1 MTAEKRKSLIRRSKM
16 KNLKRKFE
24 DWMTIMTYAESGE
37 PEMGFR
43 ITGIKALWL
52 NTLAIGKKSVVKS
65 IEKSAAPIEDKGV
78 VSRPAAPV
86 IELKVQ
92 KEKLEVMVV
101 DDEPIVGKR
110 LKPALTKY
118 GYDVEVFDN
127 PVKAIDRFDEKEF
140 DVVVTDLRMENLN
153 GIEVLEH
160 VRAKSAKTKVIFI
173 TGYATVENAREAL
186 VKGAF
191 DFIAKPFK
199 PNDLRMAIA
208 KAALSLGYR
217 GELAGVTA

>member
-1 MTAEKRKSLIRRSKM
+1 M

-43 ITGIKALWL
+43 ITGVKALWL
-52 NTLAIGKKSVVKS
+52 NTLAKGKKSIQKS
-65 IEKSAAPIEDKGV
+65 FEKSAEKSAAAVDDKSAVASQSASAAEPPI
-78 VSRPAAPV
+78 A
-86 IELKVQ
+86 Q

-110 LKPALTKY
+110 LKPALAKY

-127 PVKAIDRFDEKEF
+127 PLKAIDRFDQKEF
-140 DVVVTDLRMENLN
+140 DVVVTDLRMDDLN

-160 VRAKSAKTKVIFI
+160 VTAKSSKTKVIFI
-173 TGYATVENAREAL
+173 TAYATVENAREAL

-208 KAALSLGYR
+208 KAALSLGFR

>member
-1 MTAEKRKSLIRRSKM
+1 M

-43 ITGIKALWL
+43 ITGLKALWL
-52 NTLAIGKKSVVKS
+52 NTLAKGKESIVKS
-65 IEKSAAPIEDKGV
+65 IEKSTAPAEEQSP
-78 VSRPAAPV
+78 VSRPPAPV
-86 IELKVQ
+86 VEPLPR

-140 DVVVTDLRMENLN
+140 DVVVTDLRMEKLN
-153 GIEVLEH
+153 GIQVLEH
-160 VRAKSAKTKVIFI
+160 VTAKSAKTKVIFI

-199 PNDLRMAIA
+199 PNDLRMAIT

-217 GELAGVTA
+217 GELAGATA

>member
-1 MTAEKRKSLIRRSKM
+1 M

-24 DWMTIMTYAESGE
+24 DWMTLMTYAESGE

-52 NTLAIGKKSVVKS
+52 NTLAKSKKSVVKS
-65 IEKSAAPIEDKGV
+65 IEKSSETIEEKV
-78 VSRPAAPV
+78 AVSRTPTPV
-86 IELKVQ
+86 VEPISP

-127 PVKAIDRFDEKEF
+127 PVKAIDRFDEKQF

-153 GIEVLEH
+153 GIQVLEH
-160 VRAKSAKTKVIFI
+160 VTAKSAKTKVIFI

-199 PNDLRMAIA
+199 PNDLRMAIT
-208 KAALSLGYR
+208 KAALSLGYK
-217 GELAGVTA
+217 GELAGATA

>member
-1 MTAEKRKSLIRRSKM
+1 M

-24 DWMTIMTYAESGE
+24 DWMTVVTYAESGE

-43 ITGIKALWL
+43 TTGLKALWL
-52 NTLAIGKKSVVKS
+52 NPLAKGKKSVVKS
-65 IEKSAAPIEDKGV
+65 IEKSAAAVEAKGAAPQ
-78 VSRPAAPV
+78 PAAPV
-86 IELKVQ
+86 IEPTPWK
-92 KEKLEVMVV
+92 KKLEVMVV

-127 PVKAIDRFDEKEF
+127 PIKAIERFDEKEF

-153 GIEVLEH
+153 GIQVLEH
-160 VRAKSAKTKVIFI
+160 VTAKSGRTKVIFI
-173 TGYATVENAREAL
+173 TAYATVENAREAL

-191 DFIAKPFK
+191 DFIAKPFR

-217 GELAGVTA
+217 GELAGVAA

>member
-1 MTAEKRKSLIRRSKM
+1 M

-24 DWMTIMTYAESGE
+24 DWMTLATYAESGE

-43 ITGIKALWL
+43 ITGLKALWL
-52 NTLAIGKKSVVKS
+52 NTLAKSKKSLEKS
-65 IEKSAAPIEDKGV
+65 FEKSASTIDDKSAV
-78 VSRPAAPV
+78 DRPPEPV
-86 IELKVQ
+86 AQ
-92 KEKLEVMVV
+92 PATHKEKLEVMVV

-127 PVKAIDRFDEKEF
+127 PVKAIDRFDQKEF
-140 DVVVTDLRMENLN
+140 DVVVTDLRMDKLN
-153 GIEVLEH
+153 GIQVLEH
-160 VRAKSAKTKVIFI
+160 VTAKSSKTKVIFI
-173 TGYATVENAREAL
+173 TAYATVENAREAL

-208 KAALSLGYR
+208 KAALSLGFR
-217 GELAGVTA
+217 GELAGVSA

>member
-1 MTAEKRKSLIRRSKM
+1 LEKSFEKTAVQKEEKDAVSLSPQPV
-16 KNLKRKFE
+16 
-24 DWMTIMTYAESGE
+24 GE
-37 PEMGFR
+37 P
-43 ITGIKALWL
+43 TAK
-52 NTLAIGKKSVVKS
+52 
-65 IEKSAAPIEDKGV
+65 
-78 VSRPAAPV
+78 
-86 IELKVQ
+86 

-127 PVKAIDRFDEKEF
+127 PVKAIDRFDQKEF
-140 DVVVTDLRMENLN
+140 DVVVTDLRMDDLN

-160 VRAKSAKTKVIFI
+160 VTAKSSKTKVIFI
-173 TGYATVENAREAL
+173 TAYATVENAREAL

>member
-1 MTAEKRKSLIRRSKM
+1 M

-43 ITGIKALWL
+43 ITGVKALWL
-52 NTLAIGKKSVVKS
+52 NTLAKGKKGL
-65 IEKSAAPIEDKGV
+65 EKSFEKTAVQKEEKDA
-78 VSRPAAPV
+78 VSLSPQPV
-86 IELKVQ
+86 GEPTAK

-127 PVKAIDRFDEKEF
+127 PVKAIDRFDQKEF
-140 DVVVTDLRMENLN
+140 DVVVTDLRMDDLN

-160 VRAKSAKTKVIFI
+160 VTAKSSKTKVIFI
-173 TGYATVENAREAL
+173 TAYATVENAREAL

>member
-1 MTAEKRKSLIRRSKM
+1 M

-24 DWMTIMTYAESGE
+24 DWMTVMTYAESGE

-43 ITGIKALWL
+43 ITGLKALWM
-52 NTLAIGKKSVVKS
+52 NTLAKGKQSFAKST
-65 IEKSAAPIEDKGV
+65 EKSAAAVEEQET
-78 VSRPAAPV
+78 VSRPSAPV
-86 IELKVQ
+86 VDPKIQ

-140 DVVVTDLRMENLN
+140 DVVVTDLRMENLS
-153 GIEVLEH
+153 GIQVLEH
-160 VRAKSAKTKVIFI
+160 VTAKSSKTKVIFI
-173 TGYATVENAREAL
+173 TAYATVENAREAL

-217 GELAGVTA
+217 GDLAGVTA

>member
-1 MTAEKRKSLIRRSKM
+1 M

-24 DWMTIMTYAESGE
+24 DWMTVVTYAESGE

-43 ITGIKALWL
+43 TTGLKALWL
-52 NTLAIGKKSVVKS
+52 NTLAKGKKSIAKS
-65 IEKSAAPIEDKGV
+65 IEKSAAVVENKDV
-78 VSRPAAPV
+78 VSRPTPAPAV
-86 IELKVQ
+86 EPMPQ

-140 DVVVTDLRMENLN
+140 DVVVTDLRMEDLN
-153 GIEVLEH
+153 GIQVLEH
-160 VRAKSAKTKVIFI
+160 VTAKSAKTKVIFI
-173 TGYATVENAREAL
+173 TAYATVENAREAL

-217 GELAGVTA
+217 GELAGVAA

>member
-1 MTAEKRKSLIRRSKM
+1 M

-24 DWMTIMTYAESGE
+24 DWMTIMTYAESGV

-43 ITGIKALWL
+43 ITGLRALWL
-52 NTLAIGKKSVVKS
+52 NTLTKGKQSFAKST
-65 IEKSAAPIEDKGV
+65 EKSAAAVEDQGV
-78 VSRPAAPV
+78 VSRPQRPV
-86 IELKVQ
+86 VEPRTQ
-92 KEKLEVMVV
+92 KDKLEVMVV

-160 VRAKSAKTKVIFI
+160 VTAKSAKTKVIFI
-173 TGYATVENAREAL
+173 TAYATVENAREAL

-208 KAALSLGYR
+208 KAALSLGYK
-217 GELAGVTA
+217 GALAGVTA

>member
-1 MTAEKRKSLIRRSKM
+1 M
-16 KNLKRKFE
+16 KNLRRKFE
-24 DWMTIMTYAESGE
+24 DWMTVITYAESGE
-37 PEMGFR
+37 PETGFR

-52 NTLAIGKKSVVKS
+52 NTLAKGKESVVKS
-65 IEKSAAPIEDKGV
+65 IEKSAVPIEAKGAV
-78 VSRPAAPV
+78 AQSPTPV
-86 IELKVQ
+86 MEQ
-92 KEKLEVMVV
+92 KNQKKKLEVMVV

-127 PVKAIDRFDEKEF
+127 PIKAIDRFDEKEF
-140 DVVVTDLRMENLN
+140 DVVVTDLRMEHLN
-153 GIEVLEH
+153 GIQVLEH
-160 VRAKSAKTKVIFI
+160 VAAKSDKTKVIFI

-199 PNDLRMAIA
+199 PNDLRMAIT

-217 GELAGVTA
+217 GELAGATA

>member
-1 MTAEKRKSLIRRSKM
+1 M

-43 ITGIKALWL
+43 ITGVKALWL
-52 NTLAIGKKSVVKS
+52 NTLAKGKKSIQKS
-65 IEKSAAPIEDKGV
+65 IEK
-78 VSRPAAPV
+78 PAAAIDDKSTVGRPP
-86 IELKVQ
+86 ETAAEPTFQ

-110 LKPALTKY
+110 LKPALAKY

-127 PVKAIDRFDEKEF
+127 PLKAIDRFDQKEF
-140 DVVVTDLRMENLN
+140 DVVVTDLRMDDLN

-160 VRAKSAKTKVIFI
+160 VTAKSSKTKVIFI
-173 TGYATVENAREAL
+173 TAYATVENAREAL

-208 KAALSLGYR
+208 KAALSLGFR

>member
-1 MTAEKRKSLIRRSKM
+1 MM

-24 DWMTIMTYAESGE
+24 DWMTIMSYAEAGE

-52 NTLAIGKKSVVKS
+52 NTLAKGRKIVVESAEKQTAAVDGKETDARTPAVVVEPQVPK
-65 IEKSAAPIEDKGV
+65 KRLD
-78 VSRPAAPV
+78 
-86 IELKVQ
+86 
-92 KEKLEVMVV
+92 VMVV

-110 LKPALTKY
+110 LKPALTRY

-127 PVKAIDRFDEKEF
+127 PVKALDRFDEKNF
-140 DVVVTDLRMENLN
+140 DVVVTDLRMEALN
-153 GIEVLEH
+153 GIQVLEH
-160 VRAKSAKTKVIFI
+160 VKAKSAKTKVIFI

-186 VKGAF
+186 IKGAF

-199 PNDLRMAIA
+199 PNDLGMAIT
-208 KAALSLGYR
+208 KAALSLGFG
-217 GELAGVTA
+217 GELAGAPA

>member
-1 MTAEKRKSLIRRSKM
+1 MTAEKRKLLIRRSKM

-52 NTLAIGKKSVVKS
+52 NTIAIGKKSVVKS
-65 IEKSAAPIEDKGV
+65 IEKSVATVEDKST
-78 VSRPAAPV
+78 VSRPPAPAV
-86 IELKVQ
+86 GPNPL

-127 PVKAIDRFDEKEF
+127 PVIAIDRFDEKEF

-153 GIEVLEH
+153 GIQVLEH
-160 VRAKSAKTKVIFI
+160 VRAKSNKTKVIFI

-217 GELAGVTA
+217 GQLAGVAA

>member
-1 MTAEKRKSLIRRSKM
+1 M

-24 DWMTIMTYAESGE
+24 DWMTIMTYAESGK

-43 ITGIKALWL
+43 ITGLKALWL
-52 NTLAIGKKSVVKS
+52 DRLAKGKKSIAKS
-65 IEKSAAPIEDKGV
+65 IEKSAAPIDDKGAVSPLPTPV
-78 VSRPAAPV
+78 VEQKA
-86 IELKVQ
+86 L

-127 PVKAIDRFDEKEF
+127 PLKAIDRFDEKEF

-153 GIEVLEH
+153 GIQVLEH
-160 VRAKSAKTKVIFI
+160 VTAKSNKTKVIFI

-199 PNDLRMAIA
+199 ANDLRMAIA

-217 GELAGVTA
+217 GQLAGVTA

>member
-1 MTAEKRKSLIRRSKM
+1 MTVV
-16 KNLKRKFE
+16 
-24 DWMTIMTYAESGE
+24 TYAESGE

-43 ITGIKALWL
+43 ITGLKALWL
-52 NTLAIGKKSVVKS
+52 NTLAKGKESVLKS
-65 IEKSAAPIEDKGV
+65 IEKSAAPLKDKGA
-78 VSRPAAPV
+78 VSRPPV
-86 IELKVQ
+86 PPAVEPKSQ

-127 PVKAIDRFDEKEF
+127 PVKAIDRFDQKEF

-153 GIEVLEH
+153 GIQVLEH
-160 VRAKSAKTKVIFI
+160 VTAKSAKTKVIFI

>member
-1 MTAEKRKSLIRRSKM
+1 M

-24 DWMTIMTYAESGE
+24 DWMTVMTYAESGE

-43 ITGIKALWL
+43 ITGLKALWL
-52 NTLAIGKKSVVKS
+52 NTLAKGKETIVKSTQKSVTASESK
-65 IEKSAAPIEDKGV
+65 AAVAQPPVDPV
-78 VSRPAAPV
+78 VEPK
-86 IELKVQ
+86 IQ

-127 PVKAIDRFDEKEF
+127 PVKAIDRFDQKDF

-153 GIEVLEH
+153 GIQVLEH
-160 VRAKSAKTKVIFI
+160 VNAKSAKTKVIFI

-199 PNDLRMAIA
+199 PNDLRMAIT
-208 KAALSLGYR
+208 KAALSLGYK

>member
-1 MTAEKRKSLIRRSKM
+1 M

-43 ITGIKALWL
+43 ITGVKALWL
-52 NTLAIGKKSVVKS
+52 NTLAKGKKSFEKS
-65 IEKSAAPIEDKGV
+65 FEKSAAAIEDKSAV
-78 VSRPAAPV
+78 ARSPEP
-86 IELKVQ
+86 IMQ

-127 PVKAIDRFDEKEF
+127 PIKAIDRFDQKEF
-140 DVVVTDLRMENLN
+140 DVVITDLRMDKLN
-153 GIEVLEH
+153 GIQVLEH
-160 VRAKSAKTKVIFI
+160 VTAKSSKTKVIFI
-173 TGYATVENAREAL
+173 TAYATVENAREAL

-208 KAALSLGYR
+208 KAALSLGFR